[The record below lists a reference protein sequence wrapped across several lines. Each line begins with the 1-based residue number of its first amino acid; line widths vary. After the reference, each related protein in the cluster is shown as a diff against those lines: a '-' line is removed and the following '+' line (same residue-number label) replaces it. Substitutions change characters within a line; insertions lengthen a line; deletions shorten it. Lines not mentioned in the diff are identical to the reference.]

1 MSTWD
6 RVEETHAFNATD
18 PVETHA
24 RREALLQW
32 ARAHGAGFASVA
44 VSDDAFGGHA
54 LFAARAI
61 ADGAVLGEL
70 PYDAT
75 IGPEAAPRARHPDL
89 VRHGPHPPRAQ
100 RRARCG
106 VPPREAGARAAQIA
120 ALYADAR
127 VPPDLASAL
136 FLLLEL
142 DPPAPAPAP
151 AGGGAGGGAGG
162 AAAARSF
169 FAPYLDL
176 LPRARTVP
184 PFWYYLDAPR
194 PSPRTDRTRRV
205 PHPVG
210 GRGAALGRARA
221 RGGGG
226 GGRRS
231 CRRRGAPARVLC
243 AGLTP
248 PPPFPVRT
256 GQVSSLPSY

>member
-44 VSDDAFGGHA
+44 VSDDAYGGHA

-89 VRHGPHPPRAQ
+89 VRHDPHPPRAQ
-100 RRARCG
+100 PRVRCG
-106 VPPREAGARAAQIA
+106 VLPHEPPARAAQIA

-142 DPPAPAPAP
+142 DPPAPAPA
-151 AGGGAGGGAGG
+151 GGGAGCGAGCG
-162 AAAARSF
+162 AESAAAARSF

-176 LPRARTVP
+176 LPRARTV
-184 PFWYYLDAPR
+184 
-194 PSPRTDRTRRV
+194 
-205 PHPVG
+205 
-210 GRGAALGRARA
+210 GAALLWGARERAA
-221 RGGGG
+221 AAAA
-226 GGRRS
+226 GGRLAAAAEHQR
-231 CRRRGAPARVLC
+231 AYFARV
-243 AGLTP
+243 
-248 PPPFPVRT
+248 
-256 GQVSSLPSY
+256 

>member
-210 GRGAALGRARA
+210 LSTTSPRTTSAGSMRRRALGPT
-221 RGGGG
+221 
-226 GGRRS
+226 RRPPTS
-231 CRRRGAPARVLC
+231 PCRRAAGRSRASSHGARRP
-243 AGLTP
+243 
-248 PPPFPVRT
+248 RT
-256 GQVSSLPSY
+256 RSWG